1 MYNSYPSKSDSI
13 LIVDDD
19 TRIRKILRIALEA
32 KGYLT
37 LEAASKKE
45 AIELIA
51 LQSPKLVLLDLQ
63 LPDGSGEDLIKEV
76 RQWTEIPVIV
86 LSVINQDEDKIRLLD
101 SGADDYV
108 TKPFSMGELLARM
121 RTALRRIPDEE
132 SQLPWQDGNLKVDI
146 ANHQI
151 MKNDNVIRLTPT
163 EFQLLAFFIKN
174 SGKILTYEILIKVIW
189 GDNAQNEM
197 NSLRVHVAQ
206 LRKKIENNPSEPEW
220 LFTEPGIGYRW
231 I

>member
-1 MYNSYPSKSDSI
+1 MHNSHLPKSDVI

-32 KGYLT
+32 KGYFT

-121 RTALRRIPDEE
+121 RTALRRIPEDE
-132 SQLPWQDGNLKVDI
+132 SQSPWHHGNLKIDI
-146 ANHQI
+146 TNRQI
-151 MKNDNVIRLTPT
+151 LKNNNVVRLTPT

-174 SGKILTYEILIKVIW
+174 SGRVLTYEMLIKVIW
-189 GDNAQNEM
+189 GDDAQNEM

-206 LRKKIENNPSEPEW
+206 LRKKIEDHPGEPQW

-231 I
+231 K